1 MDPRAEGERWLTQAS
16 IDLEDAE
23 YLAKGKRH
31 SLACF
36 AAQQA
41 GEKAV
46 KAFLYSMGAEA
57 VFGHSV
63 ADLCQRAERLDP
75 RFAASALDAAF
86 LDRFY
91 VPTRYPNGLPGGIP
105 GRAFRA
111 KDSRESIQA
120 ARRVLLAVRKAL
132 GNAGR

>member
-1 MDPRAEGERWLTQAS
+1 M
-16 IDLEDAE
+16 
-23 YLAKGKRH
+23 
-31 SLACF
+31 
-36 AAQQA
+36 
-41 GEKAV
+41 
-46 KAFLYSMGAEA
+46 KAFLYAKGAEA

-63 ADLCQRAERLDP
+63 ADLCQSAERLDP

-111 KDSRESIQA
+111 KDLRESIQA